1 MRGGF
6 YSAYVAS
13 QFWAVCPSYGRAI
26 MDSINAGA
34 LEAKAEPYSGDVSS
48 VMAYEKISNVAVITV
63 RGAMDTRLTAMN
75 AMCGGV
81 ANYEAINQMV
91 DRAEADTSIDTILYR
106 VDSNGG
112 NVAGAEVTAN
122 KINDSKKRTAV
133 LYENSGYSAAVL
145 VFAGVKERYASS
157 KLTGL
162 GSIGVITSFKK
173 KNDKG
178 EDEYELIRSSN
189 APNKVCDPKNKD
201 CRGRIQASVDEAEME
216 FISRV
221 ASYTGWSTQ
230 EVIANFNNG
239 GTISA
244 AKALQIGFIS
254 QIADY
259 DTILASLI
267 TKKGDIMENQQ
278 RLVDKVAELSAANAT
293 LKMEKQI
300 EVDAAKAEVDKL
312 KLQIKSGQE
321 VLTMM
326 SGMQGIRVD
335 AVAASVNMALSG
347 SSDVDAIKAMLIPM
361 QTQGATIQ
369 LGDSGQDSQ
378 AVDWDTI
385 KKMVGRK

>member
-13 QFWAVCPSYGRAI
+13 QFWAICPSYGRAI

-34 LEAKAEPYSGDVSS
+34 LEAKAEPFKGDVSS

-91 DRAEADTSIDTILYR
+91 DKAEADTSIDTILYV

-122 KINDSKKRTAV
+122 KINSSKKRTAV
-133 LYENSGYSAAVL
+133 LYENAGYSAAVL

-189 APNKVCDPKNKD
+189 APNKVCDPNNKD
-201 CRGRIQASVDEAEME
+201 CRSRIQASVDEAETE

-230 EVIANFNNG
+230 EVIANFDNG

-254 QIADY
+254 RIADY
-259 DTILASLI
+259 DTILASLK
-267 TKKGDIMENQQ
+267 TKKGDRSMDEG
-278 RLVDKVAELSAANAT
+278 LEGKVAAFGFSEQYAALIQENAQLKATMDAMMGVAVMAHGLPINSFEAAMGFARNGDIKGAHETIVSAKTGNGSTGQREMFGEAT
-293 LKMEKQI
+293 QPKTPK
-300 EVDAAKAEVDKL
+300 VDFAALAA
-312 KLQIKSGQE
+312 IA
-321 VLTMM
+321 TNN
-326 SGMQGIRVD
+326 QGGLD
-335 AVAASVNMALSG
+335 AL
-347 SSDVDAIKAMLIPM
+347 
-361 QTQGATIQ
+361 
-369 LGDSGQDSQ
+369 
-378 AVDWDTI
+378 
-385 KKMVGRK
+385 

>member
-1 MRGGF
+1 MRSDF
-6 YSAYVAS
+6 LTAHLAS
-13 QFWAVCPSYGRAI
+13 SKWAVCPSYASAVFEAI
-26 MDSINAGA
+26 NNGA
-34 LEAKAEPYSGDVSS
+34 LEAKAEPFRGDISS

-63 RGAMDTRLTAMN
+63 RGAMDTRLAEMN

-122 KINDSKKRTAV
+122 KINGSKKRTAV
-133 LYENSGYSAAVL
+133 LYENAGYSAAVL

-162 GSIGVITSFKK
+162 GSIGVITGYKK
-173 KNDKG
+173 
-178 EDEYELIRSSN
+178 EDDGKIELIRSSN
-189 APNKVCDPKNKD
+189 APNKVCDPNNKD
-201 CRGRIQASVDEAEME
+201 CRSKIQASVDEAEYE

-221 ASYTGWSTQ
+221 ASYTGWSMQ
-230 EVIANFNNG
+230 EVIANFDNG

-267 TKKGDIMENQQ
+267 TKKGDRGMDESLEPKIGAFDFSTQYAAVIQENAK
-278 RLVDKVAELSAANAT
+278 LNAT
-293 LKMEKQI
+293 M
-300 EVDAAKAEVDKL
+300 DAMVGVAVMAHGLPINSFEAAMGFARNGDVKGAHETIVSAKASNGSTGQREMFGEATQPETPKVDFAAL
-312 KLQIKSGQE
+312 AAITTNIQGGLD
-321 VLTMM
+321 VL
-326 SGMQGIRVD
+326 
-335 AVAASVNMALSG
+335 
-347 SSDVDAIKAMLIPM
+347 
-361 QTQGATIQ
+361 
-369 LGDSGQDSQ
+369 
-378 AVDWDTI
+378 
-385 KKMVGRK
+385 

>member
-1 MRGGF
+1 MRGDF
-6 YSAYVAS
+6 LTAYLAS
-13 QFWAVCPSYGRAI
+13 SKWAVCPSYASAVFEAI
-26 MDSINAGA
+26 NNGA
-34 LEAKAEPYSGDVSS
+34 LEAKAEPFKGDVSS

-91 DRAEADTSIDTILYR
+91 DKAEADTSVDTILYV

-122 KINDSKKRTAV
+122 KINSSKKRTVV
-133 LYENSGYSAAVL
+133 LYENAGYSAAIL

-173 KNDKG
+173 KNNKG

-189 APNKVCDPKNKD
+189 APNKVCDPNNKD
-201 CRGRIQASVDEAEME
+201 CRSRIQASVDEAETE

-221 ASYTGWSTQ
+221 ASYTGWSMQ
-230 EVIANFNNG
+230 EVISNFDNG

-259 DTILASLI
+259 DKILESLI
-267 TKKGDIMENQQ
+267 TKNKEISQTMEN
-278 RLVDKVAELSAANAT
+278 VDRMLELAADNAT
-293 LKMEKQI
+293 LK
-300 EVDAAKAEVDKL
+300 AANQALEQKVSELEARIKHGQDMTALVASMGVPPSAMSAAIGFALNGQTDK
-312 KLQIKSGQE
+312 
-321 VLTMM
+321 
-326 SGMQGIRVD
+326 
-335 AVAASVNMALSG
+335 
-347 SSDVDAIKAMLIPM
+347 DAILAMAKVA
-361 QTQGATIQ
+361 QTSGVTVQ
-369 LGDSGQDSQ
+369 LGSGNSEEPSLK
-378 AVDWDTI
+378 VDY
-385 KKMVGRK
+385 RKIAEENGYASRV

>member
-1 MRGGF
+1 MRGDF
-6 YSAYVAS
+6 LTAYVAS

-34 LEAKAEPYSGDVSS
+34 LDAKAKPFRGDISS
-48 VMAYEKISNVAVITV
+48 VMAYETISNVAVITV

-112 NVAGAEVTAN
+112 NVAGAEVTAD
-122 KINDSKKRTAV
+122 KINSSKKRTAV
-133 LYENSGYSAAVL
+133 LYENAGYSAAVL

-162 GSIGVITSFKK
+162 GSIGVITGYKK
-173 KNDKG
+173 
-178 EDEYELIRSSN
+178 EDDGKIELIRSSN

-230 EVIANFNNG
+230 EVIANLDNG

>member
-1 MRGGF
+1 MRSDF
-6 YSAYVAS
+6 LTAHLAS
-13 QFWAVCPSYGRAI
+13 SKWAVCPSYASAI
-26 MDSINAGA
+26 FEAVNNGA
-34 LEAKAEPYSGDVSS
+34 LEAKAEPFKGDISS

-91 DRAEADTSIDTILYR
+91 DKAEADTSIDTILYV

-122 KINDSKKRTAV
+122 KINSSKKKTAV
-133 LYENSGYSAAVL
+133 LYENAGYSAAVL

-189 APNKVCDPKNKD
+189 APNKVCDPNNKD
-201 CRGRIQASVDEAEME
+201 CRSRIQASVDEAETE

-230 EVIANFNNG
+230 EVISNFDNG

-254 QIADY
+254 RIADY
-259 DTILASLI
+259 DTILASLK
-267 TKKGDIMENQQ
+267 TKKGDRSMDEG
-278 RLVDKVAELSAANAT
+278 LEGKVAAFDFSEQYAAVIQENAQLKATMDAMMGVAVMAHGLPINSFEAAMGFARNGDIKGAHETIVSAKTSNGSTGQREMFGEAT
-293 LKMEKQI
+293 QPKTPK
-300 EVDAAKAEVDKL
+300 VDFAALAA
-312 KLQIKSGQE
+312 IA
-321 VLTMM
+321 TNN
-326 SGMQGIRVD
+326 QGGLD
-335 AVAASVNMALSG
+335 AL
-347 SSDVDAIKAMLIPM
+347 
-361 QTQGATIQ
+361 
-369 LGDSGQDSQ
+369 
-378 AVDWDTI
+378 
-385 KKMVGRK
+385 